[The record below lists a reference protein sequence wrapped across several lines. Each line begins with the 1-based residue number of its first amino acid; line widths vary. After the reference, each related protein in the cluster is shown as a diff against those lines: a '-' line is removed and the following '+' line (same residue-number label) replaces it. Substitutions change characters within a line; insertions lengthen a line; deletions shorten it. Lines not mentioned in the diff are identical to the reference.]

1 MGDLKLIRH
10 DVTGHVCVKENSQY
24 NNIKAEKVVVA
35 ENVTVR
41 LYGSVSDVVI
51 KKGAI
56 VYIHGEISGNVEN
69 EGGEIHI
76 YR

>member
-1 MGDLKLIRH
+1 MGDLKLIQ
-10 DVTGHVCVKENSQY
+10 DTVSGHVIIKENSQY

-35 ENVTVR
+35 EDVTVR
-41 LYGSVSDVVI
+41 LYGSVTDVVI
-51 KKGAI
+51 KKGAT
-56 VYIHGEISGNVEN
+56 VYIYGEISGNVEN